1 MAKLTQRT
9 LEAIRP
15 DQAGT
20 TVREEGGLLGRVRVK
35 SDGSVAVS
43 FYYRYRFDGKSKDY
57 SCGTWPADG
66 LSAIRAQ
73 RDDARSKVAE
83 GIDPGADKKVA
94 RHEKQE
100 AVAAKLAEIEAKRV
114 ADLTVKDLYDAW
126 IADGVRRKDGNAAL
140 IRLFVADVLPGLGD
154 VAVKSVTEHD
164 VRTVLRALVD
174 RGVNRTAVI
183 ARNSLTQMFGWGQ
196 KRQPWRKLMVDGNP
210 MDLIEIDK
218 IVSPDYDL
226 DNQSDRVLSPE
237 EIVELRDLL
246 QLAEDE
252 YANAPNKRIA
262 RRPLERTTQ
271 RGIWIMLSTL
281 CRVGEL
287 SMARWEDVDLATGE
301 WFIPKEN
308 VKGSLADMR
317 IYLSPFALAEF
328 KKLYAL
334 TGHSDWCFPSYGDE
348 DHIDTKSMTKQ
359 IGDRQA
365 MFKKEKEGKAPAAL
379 AKRRSD
385 NTLVLA
391 GGRNG
396 GWTPHDLRRT
406 GATMMQALGVPLDT
420 IDRCQNH
427 VLKGSKVR
435 RHYLHHDYADEKR
448 EAWRLLGNRLVEIL
462 QPKAPAP
469 NVVTIARAA
478 A

>member
-20 TVREEGGLLGRVRVK
+20 TVRDDGGLLGRVRIK
-35 SDGSVAVS
+35 TDGSVAIS

-57 SCGTWPADG
+57 SCGTWPSDG
-66 LSAIRAQ
+66 LSAIRMQ
-73 RDDARSKVAE
+73 RDIARSKVAD

-100 AVAAKLAEIEAKRV
+100 AVAAKLAEIESKRV
-114 ADLTVKDLYDAW
+114 EGLTVLDMFDAW
-126 IADGVRRKDGNAAL
+126 MTDGVRRKDGNAQL
-140 IRLFVADVLPGLGD
+140 KRLFVADILPGLGR
-154 VAVKSVTEHD
+154 VAIKAVTEHD
-164 VRTVLRALVD
+164 IRAVLRALVD
-174 RGVNRTAVI
+174 RGVNRTAVV
-183 ARNSLTQMFGWGQ
+183 ARNSLTQMFAWAQ

-226 DNQSDRVLSPE
+226 TNQSDRILSQD

-246 QLAEDE
+246 RLAEDE
-252 YANAPNKRIA
+252 YANALNKRVA

-287 SMARWEDVDLATGE
+287 SMARWEHVDLVAGE

-317 IYLSPFALAEF
+317 VYLSPFALTEF
-328 KKLYAL
+328 QRLYAL
-334 TGHSDWCFPSYGDE
+334 TGHSDWCFPSYGDKH
-348 DHIDTKSMTKQ
+348 HIDTKSMTKQ

-365 MFKKEKEGKAPAAL
+365 MFKKEKDGKAPAPL
-379 AKRRSD
+379 QKRRSD
-385 NTLVLA
+385 NTLVVA
-391 GGRNG
+391 DGRNG
-396 GWTPHDLRRT
+396 AWTPHDLRRT

-435 RHYLHHDYADEKR
+435 RHYLHHDYASEKR
-448 EAWRLLGNRLVEIL
+448 EAWRVLGARLFELL
-462 QPKAPAP
+462 QPNDGAS
-469 NVVTIARAA
+469 NVVLIGRAA

>member
-1 MAKLTQRT
+1 
-9 LEAIRP
+9 
-15 DQAGT
+15 
-20 TVREEGGLLGRVRVK
+20 
-35 SDGSVAVS
+35 
-43 FYYRYRFDGKSKDY
+43 
-57 SCGTWPADG
+57 
-66 LSAIRAQ
+66 
-73 RDDARSKVAE
+73 
-83 GIDPGADKKVA
+83 VA

-100 AVAAKLAEIEAKRV
+100 AVASKLAEIEAKRV
-114 ADLTVKDLYDAW
+114 EDLTVQNMFDAW
-126 IADGVRRKDGNAAL
+126 MTDGVRRKDGNAAL
-140 IRLFVADVLPGLGD
+140 MRLFEADVLPGLGGR
-154 VAVKSVTEHD
+154 AAKLVTEHD
-164 VRTVLRALVD
+164 VRAVLRALVD

-183 ARNSLTQMFGWGQ
+183 ARNSLTQMFAWAQ
-196 KRQPWRKLMVDGNP
+196 KRQPWRKHMVDGNP

-226 DNQSDRVLSPE
+226 DNQSDRILSPE

-246 QLAEDE
+246 QQAEDE
-252 YANAPNKRIA
+252 YANAPNKRVA

-287 SMARWEDVDLATGE
+287 SMARWEDVDLSTGE

-308 VKGSLADMR
+308 VKSSLADMR

-328 KKLYAL
+328 KRLHAI
-334 TGHSDWCFPSYGDE
+334 TGRSDWCFPSYGDE

-365 MFKKEKEGKAPAAL
+365 MFKKEKNGKEPAAL

-396 GWTPHDLRRT
+396 AWTPHDLRRT
-406 GATMMQALGVPLDT
+406 GATMMQALGIPLDT

-448 EAWRLLGNRLVEIL
+448 EAWRVLGARLAEIL
-462 QPKAPAP
+462 RPSGDAP
-469 NVVTIARAA
+469 NVVLIDRAA

>member
-20 TVREEGGLLGRVRVK
+20 TVRDEGGLLGRVRAK

-73 RDDARSKVAE
+73 RDDARSKVAD

-114 ADLTVKDLYDAW
+114 EDLTVQDMFDAW
-126 IADGVRRKDGNAAL
+126 MTDGVRRKDGNAAL
-140 IRLFVADVLPGLGD
+140 RRLFEADVLPGLGGR
-154 VAVKSVTEHD
+154 AVRLVTEHD
-164 VRTVLRALVD
+164 VRTVLRTLVD

-183 ARNSLTQMFGWGQ
+183 ARNSLTQMFAWAQ
-196 KRQPWRKLMVDGNP
+196 KRQPWRKHMVDGNP

-218 IVSPDYDL
+218 IVSPEYDL

-237 EIVELRDLL
+237 EIVELRDVL
-246 QLAEDE
+246 QQAEDE
-252 YANAPNKRIA
+252 YANAPNKRVA

-287 SMARWEDVDLATGE
+287 SMARWEDVDLSTGE

-308 VKGSLADMR
+308 VKSSLADMR

-328 KKLYAL
+328 KRLHAI
-334 TGHSDWCFPSYGDE
+334 TGRSDWCFPSYGDE
-348 DHIDTKSMTKQ
+348 NHIDTKSMTKQ

-365 MFKKEKEGKAPAAL
+365 MFKKEKDGKAPAAL

-396 GWTPHDLRRT
+396 AWTPHDLRRT
-406 GATMMQALGVPLDT
+406 GATMMQALGIPLDT

-448 EAWRLLGNRLVEIL
+448 EAWRVLGARLAEIL
-462 QPKAPAP
+462 QPGDESP
-469 NVVTIARAA
+469 NIVPLKRAA
-478 A
+478 G